1 MSDNKGTIYGLVG
14 VIGSGKSYRATQFQE
29 NSKAEGRS
37 VIIGDFSDGIR
48 SILMKILTGTDY
60 HIDVNSDV
68 YRCWKNNFQSF
79 LLPFSIYPN
88 PVPYAIGVRGRDL
101 LQRTGEILKDIA
113 GNDVWA
119 KWTGKQITKIWTSLP
134 DEDAYRANIVFGSVR
149 FLEEVEVIFDIAK
162 MTSKEVEI
170 IFCNFKSGKYELNN
184 HTSELLARHFVE
196 LGFKD
201 GDDITEQL
209 YEMLVDERIS

>member
-1 MSDNKGTIYGLVG
+1 M
-14 VIGSGKSYRATQFQE
+14 
-29 NSKAEGRS
+29 
-37 VIIGDFSDGIR
+37 
-48 SILMKILTGTDY
+48 
-60 HIDVNSDV
+60 
-68 YRCWKNNFQSF
+68 
-79 LLPFSIYPN
+79 
-88 PVPYAIGVRGRDL
+88 
-101 LQRTGEILKDIA
+101 
-113 GNDVWA
+113 
-119 KWTGKQITKIWTSLP
+119 P

-170 IFCNFKSGKYELNN
+170 IFCNFKSDKYELNN